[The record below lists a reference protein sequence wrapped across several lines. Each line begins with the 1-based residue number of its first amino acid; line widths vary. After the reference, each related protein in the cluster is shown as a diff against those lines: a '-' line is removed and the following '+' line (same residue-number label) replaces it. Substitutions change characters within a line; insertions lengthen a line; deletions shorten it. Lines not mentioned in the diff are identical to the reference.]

1 MRQVQYRAVTDLSAW
16 TPLGVPPWLCT
27 VSPPPLPAAAS
38 GSNGCYQW
46 SQDCVQTEWYPPHG
60 SLMWHVLSYSS
71 HFCSP
76 TATKWSAEHPY
87 AVLYDLHCDP
97 TATANQPISAF
108 EWPQNTIKGAP
119 SHTSPPHTSPPT
131 PHHPHLTTPH
141 LTTPHLTTHTI
152 VASLHAISRACSA
165 VALSVCLLSWHWQWS
180 VSSFQIRWNVE
191 CERNDCGLWRWW
203 GGVCD
208 VSTGAVCLR
217 PSV

>member
-1 MRQVQYRAVTDLSAW
+1 MTS
-16 TPLGVPPWLCT
+16 T
-27 VSPPPLPAAAS
+27 VIRLPPPTNQYQHLSGLRTQLKVCLP
-38 GSNGCYQW
+38 
-46 SQDCVQTEWYPPHG
+46 TPHHPTPHHPHLTIHTSSPHT
-60 SLMWHVLSYSS
+60 SL
-71 HFCSP
+71 P
-76 TATKWSAEHPY
+76 TPHHPH
-87 AVLYDLHCDP
+87 LTTPHL
-97 TATANQPISAF
+97 TT
-108 EWPQNTIKGAP
+108 
-119 SHTSPPHTSPPT
+119 HTSPPHTSPPT
-131 PHHPHLTTPH
+131 HHHPHLTTPHLTTHTSPPTPHHPH

-180 VSSFQIRWNVE
+180 VSSVQIRWNVE

>member
-27 VSPPPLPAAAS
+27 VSLPPPLPAAAG

-119 SHTSPPHTSPPT
+119 SHTSPPHTSPPHTSPPIPHHPT

-141 LTTPHLTTHTI
+141 LTTHTSPPHTSPPTPHHPHLTTPHLTTHT
-152 VASLHAISRACSA
+152 SPPHTSPPHTSPP
-165 VALSVCLLSWHWQWS
+165 
-180 VSSFQIRWNVE
+180 
-191 CERNDCGLWRWW
+191 
-203 GGVCD
+203 
-208 VSTGAVCLR
+208 T
-217 PSV
+217 P

>member
-16 TPLGVPPWLCT
+16 TPPGGTPMVVYSEPP
-27 VSPPPLPAAAS
+27 SPLPAAAG

-71 HFCSP
+71 HFCSL

-108 EWPQNTIKGAP
+108 EWPQSTIKGAP
-119 SHTSPPHTSPPT
+119 SHTSPPTPHHPTPHHPHLTTHTSPPT
-131 PHHPHLTTPH
+131 PHHPTHH
-141 LTTPHLTTHTI
+141 HPHLTTHT
-152 VASLHAISRACSA
+152 SPPHTSPPHTSPP
-165 VALSVCLLSWHWQWS
+165 
-180 VSSFQIRWNVE
+180 
-191 CERNDCGLWRWW
+191 
-203 GGVCD
+203 
-208 VSTGAVCLR
+208 T
-217 PSV
+217 P